1 MDIVNRIKE
10 KCAEQGTSIKAVE
23 REIGL
28 GNGTISR
35 WNTSIPSYDKIM
47 RVADYLHVSFYWLIS
62 GEESQELSSDERR
75 LIEYYRKADG
85 TGKTRIMTA
94 AQNEAPEQSI

>member
-1 MDIVNRIKE
+1 MDLVSRIRG
-10 KCAEQGTSIKAVE
+10 KCAEQGTSIKALE

-35 WNTSIPSYDKIM
+35 WNTSIPSYDKIIK
-47 RVADYLHVSFYWLIS
+47 VADYLNVSFYWLIS
-62 GEESQELSSDERR
+62 GQESKELSPEEQQ

-85 TGKTRIMTA
+85 CGKANIMRT
-94 AQNEAPEQSI
+94 AQNESLEQ